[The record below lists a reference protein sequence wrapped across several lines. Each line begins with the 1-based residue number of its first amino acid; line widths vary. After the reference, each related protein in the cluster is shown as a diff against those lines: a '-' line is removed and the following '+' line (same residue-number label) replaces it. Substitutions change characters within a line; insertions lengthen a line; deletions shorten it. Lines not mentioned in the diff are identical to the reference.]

1 MPVFLSKV
9 VYNVSDESGRKE
21 VSVTCEFRKV
31 FFFFFFSLNDN
42 FIEPWNYTRSTEDLR
57 HVVRWHYIQRD
68 PSYYNI

>member
-1 MPVFLSKV
+1 MNLHQHLHLGLVGSCLEV
-9 VYNVSDESGRKE
+9 VDPQVALL
-21 VSVTCEFRKV
+21 VV
-31 FFFFFFSLNDN
+31 FFFFSLNDN